1 VTGAARG
8 LGRTVAEILTD
19 AGWTV
24 WATDIADIPADLGV
38 AHKVRLNVG
47 DETAV
52 QRLFKEIDAVGGVD
66 GVVNNAAIFPLEPWD
81 TVDIETFRHTVEVNL
96 VGAFICCRAA
106 GLAMRDHGRGGSI
119 VNVSSLTFYKGI
131 ASGVAYSSSK
141 GGVVGLTRSMA
152 RALGQHSVRVNCVA
166 PGLMAT
172 EGVLEQVE
180 RGAFPRA
187 RVGPDDPERQ
197 LPGRTQPHGVA
208 ATIRYLLEDDSNEI
222 TGQTLAVDGGSI
234 FL

>member
-1 VTGAARG
+1 MAGPVGVEADHVDRG
-8 LGRTVAEILTD
+8 S
-19 AGWTV
+19 
-24 WATDIADIPADLGV
+24 
-38 AHKVRLNVG
+38 
-47 DETAV
+47 
-52 QRLFKEIDAVGGVD
+52 
-66 GVVNNAAIFPLEPWD
+66 
-81 TVDIETFRHTVEVNL
+81 
-96 VGAFICCRAA
+96 
-106 GLAMRDHGRGGSI
+106 GGSI

-131 ASGVAYSSSK
+131 AAGVAYSSSK

-152 RALGQHSVRVNCVA
+152 RALGPYSVRVNCVA

-180 RGAFPRA
+180 HGAFPRD

-197 LPGRTQPHGVA
+197 LPGRTQPRGVA
-208 ATIRYLLEDDSNEI
+208 ATIRYLLEDDSSEI